1 VFVLEPKLSGMI
13 TQTVKVAGREVAV
26 FQLVRGAVLAGKFT
40 LPFGPASVGTGTEW
54 QFDPGRIAELR
65 EVAVRSGGREL
76 VDLSTAW
83 LSPPVREWTDLRR
96 WVLPGLLAMILL
108 EVLMTRTGWRLPVLG
123 GRGRVKGVRRAGA
136 VKVPGRVAVKV
147 GPVMPAAAVVE
158 ETREVAGAGEADG
171 EGAVDAA
178 AARRERFARAR
189 KR

>member
-1 VFVLEPKLSGMI
+1 MAPGSWQATAELEEG
-13 TQTVKVAGREVAV
+13 E
-26 FQLVRGAVLAGKFT
+26 LVRGAVQAGKFT

-96 WVLPGLLAMILL
+96 WVLPGLLGMILL

-123 GRGRVKGVRRAGA
+123 GRGRVKGVRRAGPVKVAGKAA
-136 VKVPGRVAVKV
+136 VKVVPVAA
-147 GPVMPAAAVVE
+147 PAVVE
-158 ETREVAGAGEADG
+158 EPREVAGAGTGEAGAG
-171 EGAVDAA
+171 EVADAA
-178 AARRERFARAR
+178 AVRRERFARAR

>member
-1 VFVLEPKLSGMI
+1 
-13 TQTVKVAGREVAV
+13 
-26 FQLVRGAVLAGKFT
+26 
-40 LPFGPASVGTGTEW
+40 
-54 QFDPGRIAELR
+54 
-65 EVAVRSGGREL
+65 VAVRSGGREL

-96 WVLPGLLAMILL
+96 WVLPGLLGMILL

-123 GRGRVKGVRRAGA
+123 GRGRVKGERRAGA
-136 VKVPGRVAVKV
+136 VKVPGRVALKAVPAV
-147 GPVMPAAAVVE
+147 PAAAAVVE

-171 EGAVDAA
+171 GAVVDAA

>member
-1 VFVLEPKLSGMI
+1 LSI
-13 TQTVKVAGREVAV
+13 CFWAEVVRVVVQEAVAV
-26 FQLVRGAVLAGKFT
+26 
-40 LPFGPASVGTGTEW
+40 
-54 QFDPGRIAELR
+54 ELR

-96 WVLPGLLAMILL
+96 WVLPGLLGMILL

-136 VKVPGRVAVKV
+136 VKVPGKAAV
-147 GPVMPAAAVVE
+147 PAAAAVVVE
-158 ETREVAGAGEADG
+158 EPREVAGGGTEEAGEV
-171 EGAVDAA
+171 VDAA

>member
-1 VFVLEPKLSGMI
+1 
-13 TQTVKVAGREVAV
+13 
-26 FQLVRGAVLAGKFT
+26 LVRGAVQAGKFT

-83 LSPPVREWTDLRR
+83 MSPPVREWTDLRR
-96 WVLPGLLAMILL
+96 WVLPGLLGMILL

-123 GRGRVKGVRRAGA
+123 GRGRVKGERRAGA
-136 VKVPGRVAVKV
+136 EKVPGRVAVKAV
-147 GPVMPAAAVVE
+147 KAVPAAVKAVVE
-158 ETREVAGAGEADG
+158 EPREVAGAGEAD
-171 EGAVDAA
+171 EVVDAA

>member
-1 VFVLEPKLSGMI
+1 MAPGSWQATAELEEG
-13 TQTVKVAGREVAV
+13 E
-26 FQLVRGAVLAGKFT
+26 LVRGAVQAGKFT

-54 QFDPGRIAELR
+54 QFDPGRIVELR

-96 WVLPGLLAMILL
+96 WVLPGLLGMILL

-123 GRGRVKGVRRAGA
+123 GRGRAKGVRRAGP
-136 VKVPGRVAVKV
+136 VKVAGRVAVKAV
-147 GPVMPAAAVVE
+147 PAAAVVE
-158 ETREVAGAGEADG
+158 ETREVPGPGTGEANAGE
-171 EGAVDAA
+171 AVDAA